1 MTARQQEMIK
11 KISSDNDIQL
21 TYRVMSQLRTHVPEG
36 EYLSRV
42 KRQLLSSG
50 YQVAALFD
58 DGQVCCVAG
67 YRISECL
74 AWGKFMYVDDLIS
87 DQNGRSK
94 SYGKQMLAWLTDE
107 ANKNGCQEFHL
118 DSGVQRHAAHRF
130 YLRERMDITCFHF
143 AKKILGV

>member
-1 MTARQQEMIK
+1 VIK
-11 KISSDNDIQL
+11 KMLSDDDIRS
-21 TYRVMSQLRTHVPEG
+21 TYPVMSQLRTHVPEH

-42 KRQLLSSG
+42 KRQSQTGG

-58 DGQVCCVAG
+58 DGQVRCVAG
-67 YRISECL
+67 YRLSECL

-94 SYGKQMLAWLTDE
+94 NYGKQMLAWLVDE
-107 ANKNGCQEFHL
+107 AQKNGCQEFHL

-143 AKKILGV
+143 AKKI

>member
-1 MTARQQEMIK
+1 VIK
-11 KISSDNDIQL
+11 KMLSDDDIRS
-21 TYRVMSQLRTHVPEG
+21 TYPVMSQLRTHVPEL

-42 KRQLLSSG
+42 KRQSQNGG

-58 DGQVCCVAG
+58 DGQVRCVAG
-67 YRISECL
+67 YRLYECL

-94 SYGKQMLAWLTDE
+94 NYGKQMLAWLVDE
-107 ANKNGCQEFHL
+107 AQKNGCQEFHL

-143 AKKILGV
+143 AKKI